1 MINLQQLDEPLKL
14 ILAIRTQLEK
24 ELQQNN
30 SEEIY
35 ICIQNKISPNTFW
48 ALQNYY
54 KNYYNI
60 NLEWKDLKVMSL
72 EKLNSIN
79 YENLRLYRGFGVK
92 SEIKLSKLLE
102 SYTNIFEEQL
112 DNFSYK
118 IL

>member
-1 MINLQQLDEPLKL
+1 MINLQQLDEALKL

>member
-1 MINLQQLDEPLKL
+1 MITLQQLDEALKL
-14 ILAIRTQLEK
+14 ILALRAQLEK

-35 ICIQNKISPNTFW
+35 INIQNKISPNTFW

-54 KNYYNI
+54 CDFYNI
-60 NLEWKDLKVMSL
+60 NLELKDLKVMSL
-72 EKLNSIN
+72 EKLNSLN
-79 YENLRLYRGFGVK
+79 YESLRLYRGFGVK
-92 SEIKLSKLLE
+92 SEIKLRKLLE

-112 DNFSYK
+112 DNFSHK

>member
-1 MINLQQLDEPLKL
+1 MINLQQLDEALKL

-112 DNFSYK
+112 DNFFYK

>member
-1 MINLQQLDEPLKL
+1 MINLQRLDEALKL